1 MRNRAEIALP
11 GALIGVVAGAM
22 AGGLTL
28 FAGQSVSWAVVS
40 SLALAL
46 PLGLLG
52 AGYGMLLGQRLFRP
66 GVFAPAG
73 LYWLVG
79 FPLSRLLQETIT
91 GLAIFG
97 QITLPGGVLGFLAY
111 QAMVSLGFAI
121 GFIWVHE
128 RLMPHWLMRLR
139 ERNPQARELFAVYV
153 EHAEA
158 MWTAKER
165 RRAQTRAQRTQTR
178 AQRGAR

>member
-1 MRNRAEIALP
+1 MRQAELALP
-11 GALIGVVAGAM
+11 GALIGVVAGAV

-28 FAGQSVSWAVVS
+28 LAGQPAGWAAIS
-40 SLALAL
+40 ALTLAL

-52 AGYGMLLGQRLFRP
+52 AGYSVLLGRNLFRP

-73 LYWLVG
+73 LYWLAG
-79 FPLSRLLQETIT
+79 FPLARLFQETIT
-91 GLAIFG
+91 GLVVFG
-97 QITLPGGVLGFLAY
+97 HVSLPGGVAGFLAY

-121 GFIWVHE
+121 GFLWLHE

-139 ERNPQARELFAVYV
+139 ERNPRARELFAAYV

-158 MWTAKER
+158 LWLAKER
-165 RRAQTRAQRTQTR
+165 RRARK
-178 AQRGAR
+178 GAR

>member
-1 MRNRAEIALP
+1 MRQAELALP
-11 GALIGVVAGAM
+11 GALIGVVAGAV

-28 FAGQSVSWAVVS
+28 LAGQPAGWAAIS
-40 SLALAL
+40 ALTLAL

-52 AGYGMLLGQRLFRP
+52 AGYSVLLGQNLFRP

-73 LYWLVG
+73 LYWLAG
-79 FPLSRLLQETIT
+79 FPLARLFQETVT
-91 GLAIFG
+91 GLAVFG
-97 QITLPGGVLGFLAY
+97 HVSLPGGVAGFLAY

-121 GFIWVHE
+121 GFLWLHE

-139 ERNPQARELFAVYV
+139 ERNPRARELFAAYV

-158 MWTAKER
+158 LWLAKER
-165 RRAQTRAQRTQTR
+165 RRARK
-178 AQRGAR
+178 GAR